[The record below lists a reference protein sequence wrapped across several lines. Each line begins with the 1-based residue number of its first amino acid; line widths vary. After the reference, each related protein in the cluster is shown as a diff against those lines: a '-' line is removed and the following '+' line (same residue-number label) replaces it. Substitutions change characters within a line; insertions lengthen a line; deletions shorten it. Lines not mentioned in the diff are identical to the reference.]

1 MLNDKFKIKK
11 AILVDGK
18 EEDRRNAALLSDM
31 EKEVDKYKDKF
42 DLSIRKEVTGG
53 VEVEG
58 DLDVSN
64 PVRELFTIFLEKM
77 GYDAYKMKN
86 YQLMARKKGTNEW
99 HLVNMEQMKS
109 MFDKF
114 V

>member
-1 MLNDKFKIKK
+1 MLNDKFKIKR

-31 EKEVDKYKDKF
+31 EKEVAKYKDKF
-42 DLSIRKEVTGG
+42 DLSIKREITGG
-53 VEVEG
+53 VEIEG
-58 DLDVSN
+58 ELEVSN
-64 PVRELFTIFLEKM
+64 PVRELFTIFLSKM

-86 YQLMARKKGTNEW
+86 YQLVARKKGTNEW
-99 HLVNMEQMKS
+99 HLVNMEQMKA
-109 MFDKF
+109 MFSKF